1 MSTLSAS
8 VTPSGTEAEP
18 PWPTSSNTVMC
29 SHTRRLGLISPDAT
43 WAASSSRIAAESLSS
58 RKRLLI
64 YPEGVTT
71 VRGSKHTTSP
81 VIMPSF
87 STSSRLET
95 SSSMT
100 TSMVLY
106 SRFVDAYSPLTWV
119 DAFFSWNVPV

>member
-1 MSTLSAS
+1 
-8 VTPSGTEAEP
+8 
-18 PWPTSSNTVMC
+18 MC

-43 WAASSSRIAAESLSS
+43 WAASSSRIAAE
-58 RKRLLI
+58 LI
-64 YPEGVTT
+64 EAARRGGADFAVDVYPYY
-71 VRGSKHTTSP
+71 GSDVEATLRAGYDLRHGLT
-81 VIMPSF
+81 
-87 STSSRLET
+87 SRLET